1 MVSTTVAARGRC
13 VLSASQIDPYA
24 ACTRRPQAVHILW
37 PPGCTAVTRLRLM
50 VVASALS
57 VLSACGSV
65 TLPAAVRLSDGT
77 SMVGTTTAAVSGGTF
92 KVASADG
99 SLKCSGTYN
108 ALDTTPTISV
118 PVTCSNGK
126 FGRAVVTRAPDG
138 MSGSGYVET
147 SDGRTGQVAFGN
159 NADAVLGP
167 LVPTSTSVA
176 QSGVAG
182 AAPPGS
188 AQQNVAL
195 PSPGGYSPSLGGSSS
210 GCVSPNQFGA
220 VSCLTGLPK
229 TNYVRGY
236 FRKNGTYV
244 RSYYR
249 SHR

>member
-1 MVSTTVAARGRC
+1 MK
-13 VLSASQIDPYA
+13 
-24 ACTRRPQAVHILW
+24 
-37 PPGCTAVTRLRLM
+37 RLRL
-50 VVASALS
+50 AGATAALLL
-57 VLSACGSV
+57 LSACGSM

-92 KVASADG
+92 KVATADG

-108 ALDTTPTISV
+108 ALDTSPTISV

-126 FGRAVVTRAPDG
+126 FGRAVVTRAADG

-159 NADAVLGP
+159 NADVVLGAMSP
-167 LVPTSTSVA
+167 SKGGTSPADIAGETGVAAASA
-176 QSGVAG
+176 QSSAQ
-182 AAPPGS
+182 ASPGS
-188 AQQNVAL
+188 YK
-195 PSPGGYSPSLGGSSS
+195 PSTGSGSS
-210 GCVSPNQFGA
+210 GCVSPNQYGA
-220 VSCLTGLPK
+220 ISCVTGLPR

-244 RSYYR
+244 RPYYR